1 MAVRV
6 GAVAEGQSTAP
17 GHVTVNPEALPSCT
31 SFKVNAD
38 TLPLEAG
45 LLNVNVVFSVSVW
58 LKLVPVLRLTAV
70 ALEEDVTA
78 MYSSEMPS
86 SKVATPLAS
95 VVTSPDA

>member
-1 MAVRV
+1 MAH
-6 GAVAEGQSTAP
+6 EGQSTEL
-17 GHVTVNPEALPSCT
+17 GHVTVNPDAPESCT

-45 LLNVNVVFSVSVW
+45 LLNENVVFSVSVW
-58 LKLVPVLRLTAV
+58 LKLVPVHRLTAV

-86 SKVATPLAS
+86 SNVATPLES
-95 VVTSPDA
+95 VVTRPDT